1 VANLRTLLQI
11 PMFRIL
17 SLCLLLANATTS
29 FSQTRNFSIEDAF
42 NPAYSPKGLSQLRW
56 IPGTSKLSYV
66 VNNGN
71 QPKLVVFDAYNRVS
85 DTLVQLTQLK
95 QAIGETGLE
104 NKKMLSFPELN
115 WKDEQ
120 SLWFVYDNKVLQ
132 YNIAG
137 RVVEIR
143 RVLPEG
149 TSTREISAKT
159 LNTAAV
165 SKDNIY
171 VVTGYSD
178 RRITNDGGN
187 GIVYGEA
194 AHRNEF
200 GIDKGLFWS
209 PSGTRLAFYR
219 QDERRVT
226 AYPVYDL
233 TKRPA
238 GYNDLRYPC
247 AGDSS
252 HTVSIG
258 VYDTETGQLNYLQTD
273 GPYDQY
279 LTNITWSP
287 DDAFIYVAWVNR
299 EQNHMRLIRY
309 DAFTGKQDLVLFEE
323 RSEKWVEPEHGPIF
337 LPNNKDRFIW
347 QSERDG
353 WNHLYLYQTDGK
365 LLGQI
370 TSGPWMVNE
379 FIGFSKSTDVIYFTA
394 TKDSPLEK
402 HLYSAKM
409 NNGNVQRLTA
419 VQGIHQILPAS
430 DNTLFIDVYSNRK
443 TPRVIQVI
451 KTEGDIS
458 STLFSSPNPVAD
470 FKMGKT
476 EIFPILNQGTLLH
489 SRMIYPPDFNPKQ
502 KYPVV
507 VYLYGGPHAQMVTE
521 SWLGGANLWMHYM
534 AQQGYIVFTLDN
546 RGSSNRGYEFESA
559 IFRNLGTLEMEDQ
572 LAGVR
577 YLRQFP
583 FVDTA
588 RIGVHGWSFGG
599 FMTTSL
605 MTRYPG
611 VYKVGVAG
619 GPVIDWNYYEIM
631 YTERYMDKPQENKEG
646 YEKANL
652 LRYADKLNGRLLMIH
667 GTDDDVVLWQHSM
680 LFVEQ
685 AVKARNAALDYFIYP
700 GHKHNVIGPDRVHL
714 YKKVSQ
720 YFFDFL

>member
-1 VANLRTLLQI
+1 
-11 PMFRIL
+11 MFRIL
-17 SLCLLLANATTS
+17 SLCGLLAASTATT
-29 FSQTRNFSIEDAF
+29 FGQTRNFSIEDAF

-85 DTLVQLTQLK
+85 DTLVQLAQLK

-120 SLWFVYDNKVLQ
+120 SLWFVFDNKVLQ
-132 YNIAG
+132 YNIAN

-219 QDERRVT
+219 QDERRVS

-238 GYNDLRYPC
+238 GHNDLRYPC

-299 EQNHMRLIRY
+299 EQNYMRLMRY
-309 DAFTGKQDLVLFEE
+309 DAFTGKLDRVVFEE

-365 LLGQI
+365 LLGQL

-379 FIGFSKSTDVIYFTA
+379 FIGFSKST
-394 TKDSPLEK
+394 
-402 HLYSAKM
+402 
-409 NNGNVQRLTA
+409 
-419 VQGIHQILPAS
+419 
-430 DNTLFIDVYSNRK
+430 
-443 TPRVIQVI
+443 
-451 KTEGDIS
+451 
-458 STLFSSPNPVAD
+458 
-470 FKMGKT
+470 
-476 EIFPILNQGTLLH
+476 
-489 SRMIYPPDFNPKQ
+489 
-502 KYPVV
+502 
-507 VYLYGGPHAQMVTE
+507 
-521 SWLGGANLWMHYM
+521 
-534 AQQGYIVFTLDN
+534 
-546 RGSSNRGYEFESA
+546 
-559 IFRNLGTLEMEDQ
+559 
-572 LAGVR
+572 
-577 YLRQFP
+577 
-583 FVDTA
+583 
-588 RIGVHGWSFGG
+588 
-599 FMTTSL
+599 
-605 MTRYPG
+605 
-611 VYKVGVAG
+611 
-619 GPVIDWNYYEIM
+619 
-631 YTERYMDKPQENKEG
+631 
-646 YEKANL
+646 
-652 LRYADKLNGRLLMIH
+652 
-667 GTDDDVVLWQHSM
+667 
-680 LFVEQ
+680 
-685 AVKARNAALDYFIYP
+685 
-700 GHKHNVIGPDRVHL
+700 
-714 YKKVSQ
+714 
-720 YFFDFL
+720 

>member
-1 VANLRTLLQI
+1 
-11 PMFRIL
+11 MFRLL
-17 SLCLLLANATTS
+17 SLCCLFAVAAASS
-29 FSQTRNFSIEDAF
+29 FGQTKNLSIEDAF
-42 NPAYSPKGLSQLRW
+42 SPAFTPKGLPQLRW
-56 IPGTSKLSYV
+56 IPASTKLSYV
-66 VNNGN
+66 VNNGA

-85 DTLVQLTQLK
+85 DTVLQLSQLK

-104 NKKMLSFPELN
+104 NKKLASFPEIN
-115 WKDEQ
+115 WKDDQ
-120 SLWFVYDNKVLQ
+120 NIWFVYDNKVLQ
-132 YNIAG
+132 MNLSTKVAQ
-137 RVVEIR
+137 IR

-149 TSTREISAKT
+149 TSIRDIAPKT
-159 LNTAAV
+159 LDVAAV
-165 SKDNIY
+165 ANNNLY
-171 VVTGYSD
+171 VITNYSE

-187 GIVYGEA
+187 GIVYGDA

-209 PSGTRLAFYR
+209 NSGTRLAFYR
-219 QDERRVT
+219 QDERRVST
-226 AYPVYDL
+226 YPVYDL
-233 TKRPA
+233 SSRPA
-238 GYNDLRYPC
+238 GHTDVRYPC

-252 HTVSIG
+252 HTVSVG
-258 VYDTETGQLNYLQTD
+258 VFDSETGQLNYLQTE

-287 DDAFIYVAWVNR
+287 DDAFIYVAWLNR
-299 EQNHMRLIRY
+299 EQNYMRLIRY
-309 DAFTGKQDLVLFEE
+309 DAFTGKQDIVLFEE
-323 RSEKWVEPEHGPIF
+323 RSDKWVEPEHGPLF

-353 WNHLYLYQTDGK
+353 WNHCYLYQTDGK
-365 LLGQI
+365 LIAQL
-370 TSGPWMVNE
+370 TSGSWMVNE
-379 FIGFSKSTDVIYFTA
+379 LLGFNKNADVLYFTA

-402 HLYSAKM
+402 HLYSVKI
-409 NNGNVQRLTA
+409 NGGNPQRLTA
-419 VQGIHQILPAS
+419 VQGVHQILSAS
-430 DNTLFIDVYSNRK
+430 ENGLFIDVYSNRK

-451 KTEGDIS
+451 KSDGDVS
-458 STLFSSPNPVAD
+458 STLFTSPNPLAD
-470 FKMGKT
+470 IRIGRT
-476 EIFPILNQGTLLH
+476 DIFPILNQGVLLH
-489 SRMIYPPDFNPKQ
+489 TRMIYPPDFNPKQ

-546 RGSSNRGYEFESA
+546 RGSSNRGFEFESA
-559 IFRNLGTLEMEDQ
+559 IFRNLGTVEMDDQ

-583 FVDTA
+583 FVDTS
-588 RIGVHGWSFGG
+588 RIGIHGWSFGG

-605 MTRYPG
+605 MTRHPG

-619 GPVIDWNYYEIM
+619 GPVINWNYYEIM

-646 YEKANL
+646 YEAANL

-685 AVKARNAALDYFIYP
+685 AVKARNAYLDYFIYP

-714 YKKVSQ
+714 YKKISQ